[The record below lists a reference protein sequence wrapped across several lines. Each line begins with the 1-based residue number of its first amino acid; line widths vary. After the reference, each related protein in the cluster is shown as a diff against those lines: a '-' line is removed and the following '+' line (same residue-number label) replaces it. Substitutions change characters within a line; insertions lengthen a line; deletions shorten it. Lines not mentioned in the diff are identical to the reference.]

1 MKRIPKD
8 KRLVAEV
15 LWRLRDMGRL
25 EASVVTDFHAK
36 HAWGAV
42 QGWAEGMA
50 LHLGFDLN
58 DFDLPG
64 VTGPETAKR
73 RSDAAGS
80 IRKDDRTGTGAP
92 GATAGRLA
100 ELDAKITS
108 GIGLTM
114 AERGERQGLI
124 FNHTGKTSRPTN
136 LERRKTGNH

>member
-25 EASVVTDFHAK
+25 EGSLVTEYQAR

-50 LHLGFDLN
+50 LHLGFDL
-58 DFDLPG
+58 PG

-73 RSDAAGS
+73 RREAAGS
-80 IRKDDRTGTGAP
+80 IRKDDRRGTGAP
-92 GATAGRLA
+92 GANYRNT
-100 ELDAKITS
+100 
-108 GIGLTM
+108 
-114 AERGERQGLI
+114 GE
-124 FNHTGKTSRPTN
+124 TN
-136 LERRKTGNH
+136 T

>member
-25 EASVVTDFHAK
+25 EGSLVTEHQAR
-36 HAWGAV
+36 HAWSEV

-50 LHLGFDLN
+50 LHLGFDLD

-73 RSDAAGS
+73 RREAAGS
-80 IRKDDRTGTGAP
+80 IRKDDRRGTGAP
-92 GATAGRLA
+92 GATCRN
-100 ELDAKITS
+100 T
-108 GIGLTM
+108 
-114 AERGERQGLI
+114 GE
-124 FNHTGKTSRPTN
+124 TN
-136 LERRKTGNH
+136 T